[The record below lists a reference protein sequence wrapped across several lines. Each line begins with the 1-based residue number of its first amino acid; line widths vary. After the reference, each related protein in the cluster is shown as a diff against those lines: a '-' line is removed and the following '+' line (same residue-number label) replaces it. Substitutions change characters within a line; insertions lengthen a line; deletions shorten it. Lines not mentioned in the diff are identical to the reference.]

1 MIQFRKTRFLLGFK
15 LNDQFKAFIEFVLLW
30 LIASGIKCKSNEYV
44 TDDENSS
51 LGLSL
56 VNQGECF
63 LGPVGM
69 LKFMT
74 LLIFI
79 HKAQP

>member
-1 MIQFRKTRFLLGFK
+1 M
-15 LNDQFKAFIEFVLLW
+15 LW

-44 TDDENSS
+44 TDNENSS
-51 LGLSL
+51 LGLSF

-74 LLIFI
+74 LLISI
-79 HKAQP
+79 HKVEA